1 MIADYSEI
9 TAKIYGKTNDINA
22 ALEQKR
28 FEDAQQLIHNL
39 QNDLQILQMWIWYKN
54 QQLTDEYAV

>member
-9 TAKIYGKTNDINA
+9 TANIPAKTNGINA

-28 FEDAQQLIHNL
+28 FEEAQQLIHNL

-54 QQLTDEYAV
+54 QKLTDQYCV